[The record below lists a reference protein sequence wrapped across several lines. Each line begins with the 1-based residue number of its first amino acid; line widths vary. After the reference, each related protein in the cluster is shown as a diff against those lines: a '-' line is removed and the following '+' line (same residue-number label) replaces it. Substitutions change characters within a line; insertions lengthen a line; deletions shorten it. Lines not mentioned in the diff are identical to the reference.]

1 MTATIVKPVWT
12 VDGWTGNAVDDAG
25 VTWFVRRDSGWFGP
39 VGVRTSS
46 TDRPAGDGTYTGRNL
61 RASRVVVLEGFFQAP
76 TTQTADD
83 ALDRFNSLLGDGE
96 LYELSVEENHRTLTA
111 AVRLGDG
118 TNIERV
124 SPRRCEFQLSLIAPD
139 PRKYGADRDV
149 TTGLATAASG
159 GVLWNGTAGAT
170 GVEWNG
176 PAGATGVRWQSGS
189 GTSGIVTV
197 TNDGN
202 TVAPVVLTF
211 TAGSSGLVDPA
222 VTDVAGNA
230 VISYGG
236 TIPAG
241 STLVIDTDSMSV
253 LLDGANRGP
262 LLTRADPITVPRQGS
277 AQLLFTATSGPTA
290 SLLARVRDTY
300 V

>member
-1 MTATIVKPVWT
+1 MSVIMLPTWNLEGITL
-12 VDGWTGNAVDDAG
+12 NAVDDDG
-25 VTWFVRRDSGWFGP
+25 VEWIVDKDEGWDTAPGP
-39 VGVRTSS
+39 RLSM
-46 TDRPAGDGTYTGRNL
+46 TDKPAGDGSYDGRSWL
-61 RASRVVVLEGFFQAP
+61 EPRTVVLSGRIIAP
-76 TTQTADD
+76 TRTLIDQ
-83 ALDRFNSLLGDGE
+83 ALRTLAGIGIDGGRSTLTVTE
-96 LYELSVEENHRTLTA
+96 PDRTLTA
-111 AVRLGDG
+111 EVRLATRTD
-118 TNIERV
+118 V
-124 SPRRCEFQLSLIAPD
+124 QRRTTTSAVFQLSLIAPD

-202 TVAPVVLTF
+202 TVAPLTLTF